1 MAVYLFRCQ
10 NCGPFDA
17 AFPIGTAPARSACP
31 DCAALGARVI
41 TAPLIGHGANGY
53 RTAIDRSAASADS
66 PQVITGRIPG
76 PSPTAPSITRNPLHA
91 KLPRP

>member
-1 MAVYLFRCQ
+1 MAIYLFRCQ
-10 NCGPFDA
+10 SCGTFDA
-17 AFPIGTAPARSACP
+17 AYPIGTAPARSACP
-31 DCAALGARVI
+31 ECAAPGARVI

-53 RTAIDRSAASADS
+53 RAAIDRSAASADS

-76 PSPTAPSITRNPLHA
+76 LSAAAPRITRNPLHA

>member
-1 MAVYLFRCQ
+1 MAVYMFRCQ
-10 NCGPFDA
+10 SCGTFDA

-31 DCAALGARVI
+31 DCAAPGTRVI

-53 RTAIDRSAASADS
+53 ARRSTVRRPAPTGRRS
-66 PQVITGRIPG
+66 ITGRIPG
-76 PSPTAPSITRNPLHA
+76 SPPAAPSITRNPLHA